1 VLQVAGSLGP
11 MPQKSLS
18 RTFWNGGPSGPGE
31 DPEFRPLRL
40 MRDPEGT
47 PVKAEDVTIG
57 SVFHIMPEGL
67 LPNPDDPE
75 AEYLEKHGLEEK
87 AKAAVLILIR
97 LDEGPHRSQKQRD
110 WGHQGI
116 VAYSKICTHVGCPV
130 GPVRAADP
138 PPAVPLPPV
147 DLRRHADCE
156 VIFGPAKRPL
166 PQLKITVDDEGYLVA
181 AAGFAEACR
190 PELLGAPDEHHHRPT
205 RRRPARGGHP
215 RRGRSLRSRPARR
228 WHRRWV
234 DDRTGA
240 AKPVGYLMKKVFPDH
255 WSFMLGEI
263 AMYSMIICLLTGAFL
278 TFWFVPSAGHTIPY
292 DGSFVPLRGVG
303 MSEAY
308 ASTLNISFDI
318 KGGLIIRQIHHWAA
332 LMFIVAL
339 TVHMF
344 RVFFTGAFR
353 KPREINW
360 VIGTVLALLAI
371 VEGFAGYSLPDDLLS
386 GTGIRAMAGFVQTA
400 PVIGT
405 YLVYGIF
412 GGPFPGEMIIPRL
425 YSVHILL
432 LPAILIGLFTAHIGL
447 VFVQKHTQYPGPGRT
462 NENVVG
468 FPVMPVYAAKAGGFF
483 FIVFGVLAMISALV
497 QINPVWAYG
506 PYDPSPVTAG
516 SQPDWYMG
524 FADGALRLLPGWL
537 EFEFWGY
544 TLSLNIALG
553 ALVLLPLVYTVLGIY
568 PFVERWVTKDDREH
582 HLLDRP
588 RNNPVPHRHRHG
600 GHHRLLGLHVRRGQ
614 RHHGD
619 QAALSINDITWFF
632 RIGLFVLP
640 PLMFWVTKRICLSLQ
655 RRDRDTVL
663 HGRETG
669 TIIRTPDGK
678 YFERHEDIDA
688 FERWPLVAFESPAP
702 LALTDGADA
711 NGVSSKDAK
720 KARRRV
726 AWSNFYFK
734 TRVEPVTPTEL
745 AAAHHHGE
753 HEAISGGS
761 APAAIKHDK
770 HPH

>member
-1 VLQVAGSLGP
+1 MSTSTARPADALREGDTPAEAA
-11 MPQKSLS
+11 
-18 RTFWNGGPSGPGE
+18 PSG
-31 DPEFRPLRL
+31 
-40 MRDPEGT
+40 
-47 PVKAEDVTIG
+47 A
-57 SVFHIMPEGL
+57 
-67 LPNPDDPE
+67 
-75 AEYLEKHGLEEK
+75 
-87 AKAAVLILIR
+87 
-97 LDEGPHRSQKQRD
+97 
-110 WGHQGI
+110 
-116 VAYSKICTHVGCPV
+116 
-130 GPVRAADP
+130 
-138 PPAVPLPPV
+138 
-147 DLRRHADCE
+147 
-156 VIFGPAKRPL
+156 
-166 PQLKITVDDEGYLVA
+166 
-181 AAGFAEACR
+181 
-190 PELLGAPDEHHHRPT
+190 
-205 RRRPARGGHP
+205 
-215 RRGRSLRSRPARR
+215 ARR
-228 WHRRWV
+228 VGGIAGWV

-263 AMYSMIICLLTGAFL
+263 AMYSMIICLITGAFL
-278 TFWFVPSAGHTIPY
+278 TFWFVPSAGHTVY

-483 FIVFGVLAMISALV
+483 FIAFGVLAMISALV

-588 RNNPVPHRHRHG
+588 RNNPVRTG
-600 GHHRLLGLHVRRGQ
+600 IGMAGITAYSVFMFAAGNDIMAIKLGM
-614 RHHGD
+614 
-619 QAALSINDITWFF
+619 SINDITWFF

-678 YFERHEDIDA
+678 YFERHDTELTADQ
-688 FERWPLVAFESPAP
+688 WVLVQHDPVAP
-702 LALTDGADA
+702 LELETEVDEHGVARKTSRLAKAKVALSRFYFADA
-711 NGVSSKDAK
+711 VN
-720 KARRRV
+720 
-726 AWSNFYFK
+726 
-734 TRVEPVTPTEL
+734 PVTPAEL

-753 HEAISGGS
+753 EHEAIEAAPS
-761 APAAIKHDK
+761 ADESEPAQVGRH
-770 HPH
+770 

>member
-1 VLQVAGSLGP
+1 MSTTTARPADALREGDTPAEAA
-11 MPQKSLS
+11 
-18 RTFWNGGPSGPGE
+18 PSG
-31 DPEFRPLRL
+31 
-40 MRDPEGT
+40 
-47 PVKAEDVTIG
+47 
-57 SVFHIMPEGL
+57 
-67 LPNPDDPE
+67 
-75 AEYLEKHGLEEK
+75 
-87 AKAAVLILIR
+87 AAR
-97 LDEGPHRSQKQRD
+97 
-110 WGHQGI
+110 
-116 VAYSKICTHVGCPV
+116 
-130 GPVRAADP
+130 
-138 PPAVPLPPV
+138 
-147 DLRRHADCE
+147 
-156 VIFGPAKRPL
+156 
-166 PQLKITVDDEGYLVA
+166 
-181 AAGFAEACR
+181 
-190 PELLGAPDEHHHRPT
+190 
-205 RRRPARGGHP
+205 RGG
-215 RRGRSLRSRPARR
+215 GIAG
-228 WHRRWV
+228 WV

-263 AMYSMIICLLTGAFL
+263 AMYSMIICLITGAFL
-278 TFWFVPSAGHTIPY
+278 TFWFVPSAGHTVY

-588 RNNPVPHRHRHG
+588 RNNPVRTG
-600 GHHRLLGLHVRRGQ
+600 IGMAGITAYSIFMFAAGNDIMAIKLGM
-614 RHHGD
+614 
-619 QAALSINDITWFF
+619 SINDITWFF

-678 YFERHEDIDA
+678 YFERHDTELTADQ
-688 FERWPLVAFESPAP
+688 WVLVQHDPVAP
-702 LALTDGADA
+702 LELETEVDEHGVARKTSRLAKAKVALSRFYFADA
-711 NGVSSKDAK
+711 VN
-720 KARRRV
+720 
-726 AWSNFYFK
+726 
-734 TRVEPVTPTEL
+734 PVTPAEL

-753 HEAISGGS
+753 EHEAIEAAPS
-761 APAAIKHDK
+761 ADESEPAQVGRH
-770 HPH
+770 